1 MSTHSGEPGTLGS
14 SRDWLLRGATLV
26 TMDPEAQVLRGA
38 DLLVEGGRIR
48 EIGSVSEKAGVG
60 TRDLTGKIVLP
71 GLIQGHIHLGQ
82 SLFRALAEER
92 RLLAWLAERI
102 YPLEAAHDAE
112 SAYWSGALGAAE
124 CLLSGTT
131 TIQDIGIGPGIE
143 GLVQAI
149 ADSGLRALV
158 GPCLMDSG
166 PDLPAALSSSADE
179 ALNGAVALADEI
191 EKHPRLS
198 FVLNP
203 RFILSC
209 SDALWDGI
217 RFLAEEHSWPVHTH
231 ALEQREE
238 TEEVRALKGGRDEIH
253 YFDDA
258 GILDL
263 DLRLAHG
270 VWLEQEHLDTIAGAR
285 VSVVHCPSSNLKLGS
300 GLADLVAMRDRHLA
314 IGIGCDGTPCN
325 NDLDAFEELRL
336 AALVQS
342 VKHAP
347 GALKG
352 VDALRL
358 ATSEGARAIGLE
370 DEIGSLEVGKAA
382 DLVVLDGERLDL
394 WAAPEADV
402 HDVIAFGASRAAV
415 REVMVEGEWLVEDGA
430 LSGRDLGEIRAS
442 SDRAWRALRQRAGL
456 SL

>member
-1 MSTHSGEPGTLGS
+1 MSSAAEMEPKIRGKG
-14 SRDWLLRGATLV
+14 WLLRGATLL
-26 TMDPEAQVLRGA
+26 TMDPEARVLHGS
-38 DLLVEGGRIR
+38 DLLIEEGRITAL
-48 EIGSVSEKAGVG
+48 GSVPERGEMRV
-60 TRDLTGKIVLP
+60 RDLSGKIVLP

-112 SAYWSGALGAAE
+112 SAYWSGMLGAVE

-131 TIQDIGIGPGIE
+131 TIQDIGIGPGID
-143 GLVQAI
+143 GLVAAI

-166 PDLPAALSSSADE
+166 KDLPGGLCRTADQTLEE
-179 ALNGAVALADEI
+179 AVRLAREVEGHD
-191 EKHPRLS
+191 KLG

-209 SDALWDGI
+209 SDPLWEGI
-217 RFLAEEHSWPVHTH
+217 RFLAEEHEWPVHTH

-238 TEEVRALKGGRDEIH
+238 TEAVRALKGGRDEIR
-253 YFDDA
+253 YFDDT

-270 VWLEQEHLDTIAGAR
+270 VWLEEEHLDTIAGGR

-300 GLADLVAMRDRHLA
+300 GLADLVAMRDRNVTV
-314 IGIGCDGTPCN
+314 GIGCDATPCN

-347 GALKG
+347 GALSG
-352 VDALRL
+352 LDALRL
-358 ATSEGARAIGLE
+358 ATSEGARAIGLGE
-370 DEIGSLEVGKAA
+370 QIGSLEPGKAA
-382 DLVVLDGERLDL
+382 DLVILDGERPEL
-394 WAAPEADV
+394 WAAPEADL

-415 REVMVEGEWLVEDGA
+415 CDVMVNGEWMVEDGH
-430 LSGRDLGEIRAS
+430 LRHHDLAKIRAS
-442 SDRAWRALRQRAGL
+442 SSLAWTALKQRADL